1 MKPDVLVTGATGFLG
16 QRLARCLHADGYRVT
31 ATGRNSIVGEKLAGV
46 GIGFIPA
53 DLADSEAVAALCKG
67 KTYVF
72 HSAALSSPWGKY
84 RDFYQANVV
93 GTKNIIAGC
102 QTHDVSRL
110 IHVSTPSV
118 YFAYE
123 DRLNIREDEPLPQR
137 FVNHY
142 AATKFLAEQEV
153 ERAVKSGLP
162 AVMIR
167 PRALFGPGDTTILP
181 RLIRANEKKFVPLIN
196 GGQALVDVTYVDNV
210 VDALRLAAVAP
221 ETALGQ
227 VYNITNG
234 EPLRLIDLLTMLFAR
249 LEQPFRQKHL
259 SFTAA
264 YRLAWLMEMA
274 SRTVLFGRE
283 PILTRYSVG
292 VLAKSQ
298 TLDISRARVELG
310 YEPRVSIEEG
320 LNLFVD
326 GWRKQHDCNYAHD
339 I

>member
-16 QRLARCLHADGYRVT
+16 QRLAQRLHAEGFRVT
-31 ATGRNSIVGEKLAGV
+31 ATGRNRMVGEQLARLGLL
-46 GIGFIPA
+46 FIPA
-53 DLADSEAVAALCKG
+53 DLADREAVVELCKG
-67 KTYVF
+67 KALVF

-84 RDFYQANVV
+84 HDFYQANVV
-93 GTKNIIAGC
+93 GTKNVIEGC
-102 QTHDVSRL
+102 RAHDVSRL

-153 ERAVKSGLP
+153 ERAVADGLP

-196 GGQALVDVTYVDNV
+196 GGQALIDVTYVDNV
-210 VDALRLAAVAP
+210 VDSLLLAATAP
-221 ETALGQ
+221 ESVVGR

-234 EPLRLIDLLTMLFAR
+234 EPMRLLDLLTMLFAR
-249 LEQPFRQKHL
+249 LAQPFRQKHI
-259 SFTAA
+259 SFAAA
-264 YRLAWLMEMA
+264 YRLAWLMEGM
-274 SRTVLFGRE
+274 SRTIMRGRE
-283 PILTRYSVG
+283 PVLTRYSVG

-298 TLDISRARVELG
+298 TLDISRARSELG
-310 YEPRVSIEEG
+310 YDPRVSIKDG
-320 LNLFVD
+320 LDLFVD
-326 GWRKQHDCNYAHD
+326 RWREQRDSNNRD
-339 I
+339 NV